1 MTRLAQVPHV
11 MWKDARQARW
21 PLAAYAAVVALS
33 WAQALELPIVFMEA
47 YDFSMFLVVL
57 AGMYI
62 AGLFIHADSPT
73 RDDSY
78 WATRPLD
85 PAAVLAAKGALAFV
99 ALIIPPLIAQL
110 HVLIVSEVPST
121 SIAWMLGRS
130 IWLYAIWLVVAMVIA
145 GMTRDVRSFTLGM
158 LMVPVAFLLLGIVGS
173 FFLTPGEASPAT
185 PLMIVATTSIG
196 VIGLALAAKMLLAL
210 YQTRALRWHGRAL
223 SVVAMVGSVYAMG
236 ARLPGRPAR
245 ENVAASIRDGSVSV
259 EVLGPGN
266 RPGVSIWVPSVAT
279 SDRLIVL
286 QSGDVVF
293 RMRNGSTLRAPI
305 PTETLV
311 LALPSIP
318 IRGVRWLGARPFA
331 ANSSRWMLNLTRSQ
345 EDLLRTGVESAEFDG
360 YVAAFEPG
368 VAFALP
374 YREGATQT
382 RYGNSALV
390 MAATP
395 ERDDSVATLA
405 LSILDDPDTLTWRPR
420 FGMQLEDGRYSLV
433 NEKRR
438 EAIVLQEGG
447 TTGKSEALVLPGAWR
462 TSTTAN
468 VRLRENSRDSIPDGW
483 ASNAKIVMLD
493 WVRRGRSHARVKVGV
508 RQRGDGT

>member
-1 MTRLAQVPHV
+1 
-11 MWKDARQARW
+11 
-21 PLAAYAAVVALS
+21 
-33 WAQALELPIVFMEA
+33 
-47 YDFSMFLVVL
+47 
-57 AGMYI
+57 
-62 AGLFIHADSPT
+62 
-73 RDDSY
+73 
-78 WATRPLD
+78 
-85 PAAVLAAKGALAFV
+85 
-99 ALIIPPLIAQL
+99 
-110 HVLIVSEVPST
+110 
-121 SIAWMLGRS
+121 
-130 IWLYAIWLVVAMVIA
+130 
-145 GMTRDVRSFTLGM
+145 
-158 LMVPVAFLLLGIVGS
+158 
-173 FFLTPGEASPAT
+173 
-185 PLMIVATTSIG
+185 
-196 VIGLALAAKMLLAL
+196 
-210 YQTRALRWHGRAL
+210 
-223 SVVAMVGSVYAMG
+223 
-236 ARLPGRPAR
+236 
-245 ENVAASIRDGSVSV
+245 
-259 EVLGPGN
+259 
-266 RPGVSIWVPSVAT
+266 
-279 SDRLIVL
+279 
-286 QSGDVVF
+286 
-293 RMRNGSTLRAPI
+293 MRNGSTLRAPI

>member
-1 MTRLAQVPHV
+1 

-196 VIGLALAAKMLLAL
+196 VIGLALAAKCSWRCIKPGRFVGTAE
-210 YQTRALRWHGRAL
+210 RCRWLRWWDRCMRWA
-223 SVVAMVGSVYAMG
+223 
-236 ARLPGRPAR
+236 PGFP
-245 ENVAASIRDGSVSV
+245 V
-259 EVLGPGN
+259 
-266 RPGVSIWVPSVAT
+266 
-279 SDRLIVL
+279 
-286 QSGDVVF
+286 
-293 RMRNGSTLRAPI
+293 
-305 PTETLV
+305 
-311 LALPSIP
+311 
-318 IRGVRWLGARPFA
+318 
-331 ANSSRWMLNLTRSQ
+331 
-345 EDLLRTGVESAEFDG
+345 
-360 YVAAFEPG
+360 
-368 VAFALP
+368 
-374 YREGATQT
+374 
-382 RYGNSALV
+382 
-390 MAATP
+390 
-395 ERDDSVATLA
+395 
-405 LSILDDPDTLTWRPR
+405 DP
-420 FGMQLEDGRYSLV
+420 
-433 NEKRR
+433 
-438 EAIVLQEGG
+438 
-447 TTGKSEALVLPGAWR
+447 
-462 TSTTAN
+462 
-468 VRLRENSRDSIPDGW
+468 
-483 ASNAKIVMLD
+483 
-493 WVRRGRSHARVKVGV
+493 RVKTSPRVSETVVYPSKSLGLGIDLASASGCLAS
-508 RQRGDGT
+508 QRRTD